1 MREEQVNCSISLK
14 SLLNFQNREN
24 PDDTVVPLALGVVV
38 STSLLFLYCFFG
50 KLATDSYLR
59 MGDLVYESNWQD
71 IPVELQ
77 KYLILMI
84 VNMQKPLKY
93 HGFGIAVL
101 DLITFTSVR
110 QTICHS
116 EKLVLILISILQF
129 IRANFTFYMM
139 FKTLITD

>member
-1 MREEQVNCSISLK
+1 MRQEQVNCSISFK

-59 MGDLVYESNWQD
+59 IGDLVYESNWQD

-84 VNMQKPLKY
+84 VNMQKSLKY

-116 EKLVLILISILQF
+116 EKLVLILINQFYSLFEQILLF
-129 IRANFTFYMM
+129 I
-139 FKTLITD
+139 

>member
-1 MREEQVNCSISLK
+1 MRQEQVNCSISLK

-59 MGDLVYESNWQD
+59 IGDLVYESNWQD

-84 VNMQKPLKY
+84 FNMQKSLKY

-116 EKLVLILISILQF
+116 EKLVLILINQFYSLFEQILLF
-129 IRANFTFYMM
+129 I
-139 FKTLITD
+139 